1 MQIDTIISQ
10 PQNMLHFNYLFLFK
24 SMFIKTVYF
33 LKASSFPLIKWEPG
47 KISSIVKTNHFY
59 LNI

>member
-1 MQIDTIISQ
+1 
-10 PQNMLHFNYLFLFK
+10 MLHFNHLFLFK

-33 LKASSFPLIKWEPG
+33 LKASSFPLIKWAPG

>member
-1 MQIDTIISQ
+1 
-10 PQNMLHFNYLFLFK
+10 MLHFNYLFLFK